1 MRYHLASNIK
11 VAMRTTLDIEDDV
24 LFAAKEIARRDRK
37 PLGQIISELARRAFA
52 QGAVAPGYT
61 PPPEPRP
68 PKASERLAAFGIH
81 PLPPRG
87 GIVSNELID
96 RLRDEEG
103 V

>member
-1 MRYHLASNIK
+1 
-11 VAMRTTLDIEDDV
+11 MRTTLDIADDV
-24 LFAAKEIARRDRK
+24 LYAAKEIARREKK

-52 QGAVAPGYT
+52 QPAEGMAGAQPPNLRAP
-61 PPPEPRP
+61 
-68 PKASERLAAFGIH
+68 KVSERLASYGIH

-87 GIVSNELID
+87 GIVTNELID